1 VSGAMHAWGATCEQ
15 HTALAKWRWAL
26 DALSSTLQCLFHKVT
41 GDMQD
46 NPPVIPLP
54 HVGSVLVLCPFH
66 HKLANLP

>member
-1 VSGAMHAWGATCEQ
+1 VSGPMHAWGATCEQ
-15 HTALAKWRWAL
+15 HIALAKWRWTL
-26 DALSSTLQCLFHKVT
+26 DVLPSTLQCLFYKLT

-54 HVGSVLVLCPFH
+54 HVGSVLVLFLFR